1 MFVHKLETHDSMLDT
16 NGGKMGGLMP
26 GVGREIKIQ
35 GKNIKKADRIKDDSS
50 CCPKDRPCILF

>member
-26 GVGREIKIQ
+26 GVGREIKNQ
-35 GKNIKKADRIKDDSS
+35 GKSIKKEQKRPKDD
-50 CCPKDRPCILF
+50 